1 MNLKPFFTF
10 YGGKWR
16 AAPHY
21 PPPELA
27 TIVEPFAGAAGYS
40 VRHHTRRVLLVERD
54 PLIAATWRYLIR
66 VSPAELLS
74 LPDLEHGQTTDDLA
88 LSAEARTLIGWWCS
102 GGSAQ
107 PKKSLS
113 KWARV
118 QPGDPGWSSQLFW
131 GPRVRLRLAGQVDE
145 IRHWRI
151 SEGDWSTAPDIEA
164 TWFVDPPYTG
174 AGKYYRFG
182 PDRIDFATLAEW
194 CRGRRGQ
201 VIVCENVGAT
211 WLPFRPWRRI
221 KASER
226 TGGRPFSHEAIW
238 P

>member
-1 MNLKPFFTF
+1 M
-10 YGGKWR
+10 
-16 AAPHY
+16 
-21 PPPELA
+21 A

-88 LSAEARTLIGWWCS
+88 LSAEARTLIGWWCN

-113 KWARV
+113 KWARM
-118 QPGDPGWSSQLFW
+118 QPGDPGWSSQLLW

-164 TWFVDPPYTG
+164 TWFIDPPYVE
-174 AGKYYRFG
+174 AGRYYRFG
-182 PDRIDFATLAEW
+182 PDRIDFAALADW
-194 CRGRRGQ
+194 CRARRGQ
-201 VIVCENVGAT
+201 VVVCENTGAT
-211 WLPFRPWRRI
+211 WLPFRPWRRTL
-221 KASER
+221 ASNALH
-226 TGGRPFSHEAIW
+226 GGKYSNEAIW